1 MQIDPEKAR
10 EEFRSASQ
18 KNGGTGVK
26 DFMDGMGLGML
37 VEQVRIFFCTF
48 FAVPKSAIFCMVSPA

>member
-1 MQIDPEKAR
+1 LIALQQINPEKAR

-18 KNGGTGVK
+18 MNGGTGVK

-37 VEQVRIFFCTF
+37 VEQVCCSIVCTF
-48 FAVPKSAIFCMVSPA
+48 WWQLQLKCV

>member
-1 MQIDPEKAR
+1 MQQINPEKAR

-18 KNGGTGVK
+18 MNGGTEVK

-37 VEQVRIFFCTF
+37 VEQVCCSSIMC
-48 FAVPKSAIFCMVSPA
+48 VISGGICY